1 MALNRQN
8 SINWGNFRLFYEDRL
23 QHCSKRES
31 GSQDN
36 LGVGSSRRKHVG
48 QDSLGASWGFS
59 SVAGLFT
66 GKLEALLVEVVGWRS
81 K

>member
-1 MALNRQN
+1 MALNREN
-8 SINWGNFRLFYEDRL
+8 SIKWGNFSLFYEDRL

-36 LGVGSSRRKHVG
+36 LGVGSSRKHVG

-59 SVAGLFT
+59 SVASLFS